1 MRLAAINLPP
11 FDSYVLNV
19 MNRATELAAGD
30 GNYGWLR
37 QYLHRYEE
45 LNRNRD
51 REGLQDMVNILRNE
65 MTRRYGD
72 AGRTDP
78 YEQPLR
84 MRPRKAKKSAKKS
97 KKSAKKGK
105 KSAKKS
111 KKVLKSVKKGKKNV
125 RKSK

>member
-11 FDSYVLNV
+11 FDSYLLNV
-19 MNRATELAAGD
+19 LNRATELASGD

-45 LNRNRD
+45 LDRNRD

-84 MRPRKAKKSAKKS
+84 MRPKKAKKSAKK
-97 KKSAKKGK
+97 AK
-105 KSAKKS
+105 
-111 KKVLKSVKKGKKNV
+111 KSVKKGKKSVKKDKKSVKKGKSVKKSV
-125 RKSK
+125 RKTK